1 MALITLKQLL
11 DYTAENS
18 YGLPAFSVNKMEQIK
33 AVMQA
38 EEKNLN
44 YAKQVKI
51 ISGGNL
57 TLENSDALFSIENID
72 GGLVGR
78 SSIDSQS
85 FIKLCHVANQLNF
98 GEKV

>member
-1 MALITLKQLL
+1 MALINLKQLL
-11 DYTAENS
+11 GHA
-18 YGLPAFSVNKMEQIK
+18 A
-33 AVMQA
+33 
-38 EEKNLN
+38 EKNLN

-51 ISGGNL
+51 IYDVSL
-57 TLENSDALFSIENID
+57 TSENSDALISMENID

-78 SSIDSQS
+78 CSIDPQS